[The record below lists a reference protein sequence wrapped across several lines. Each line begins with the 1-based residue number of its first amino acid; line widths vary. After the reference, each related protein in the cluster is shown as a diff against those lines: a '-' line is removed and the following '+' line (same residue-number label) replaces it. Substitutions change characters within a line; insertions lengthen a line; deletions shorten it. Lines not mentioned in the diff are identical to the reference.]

1 MPPQKENDSSLLE
14 PIAVSKDGSES
25 ETSSPA
31 PKDPSTRADKSKH
44 VALDL
49 PADHPS
55 KAGWWRCGGMH
66 INLNG
71 MGINIYG
78 ALYLLLRVLPEE
90 QIKMYTAFFLG
101 CVACSAL
108 VGMRTMYCILILPT
122 FMTSLVLCFTLDMNN
137 LFDTSVVANI
147 PVLQHLAHPATLFVI
162 SLALSIT
169 KINICMSVCLHRY
182 AAHNAFKCGPVTS
195 FFINALGCCAIQG
208 GPIWWSSM
216 HRCHHRHCEGPRD
229 PHSPTISGIEKAFA
243 FFELHQEVEEEFVPR
258 HVEGPFNRFL
268 DTWSWVVV
276 WCELALAHHFF
287 GLEGL
292 FISFTSGWL
301 CQSVTLW
308 FNISNHPPQAVV
320 LDKNGVQMECKASNA
335 DMKVFGRPKVWYLP
349 IHVLDTLFPI
359 YATFIMEG
367 EHKHHHDNA
376 MLAKRSSYDPAYWF
390 FVKPLELAGLV
401 WDVQC
406 GEY

>member
-1 MPPQKENDSSLLE
+1 
-14 PIAVSKDGSES
+14 
-25 ETSSPA
+25 
-31 PKDPSTRADKSKH
+31 
-44 VALDL
+44 
-49 PADHPS
+49 
-55 KAGWWRCGGMH
+55 
-66 INLNG
+66 
-71 MGINIYG
+71 
-78 ALYLLLRVLPEE
+78 
-90 QIKMYTAFFLG
+90 
-101 CVACSAL
+101 
-108 VGMRTMYCILILPT
+108 
-122 FMTSLVLCFTLDMNN
+122 
-137 LFDTSVVANI
+137 
-147 PVLQHLAHPATLFVI
+147 
-162 SLALSIT
+162 
-169 KINICMSVCLHRY
+169 
-182 AAHNAFKCGPVTS
+182 
-195 FFINALGCCAIQG
+195 
-208 GPIWWSSM
+208 M

-229 PHSPTISGIEKAFA
+229 PHSPTISGIEKALA
-243 FFELHQEVEEEFVPR
+243 FFEVHVEVEEEFVPR
-258 HVEGPFNRFL
+258 HVEGPLNRLL

-276 WCELALAHHFF
+276 SCELALAHHFF

-292 FISFTSGWL
+292 FVSFTSGWL

-320 LDKNGVQMECKASNA
+320 LDKYGVKVECKASNA

-390 FVKPLELAGLV
+390 FVKPLELAGLI